1 MLCVGGDPRNQG
13 NQGGAT
19 RIEKLVE
26 VAEYE
31 KFPLKWNLPE
41 SAIDIPQ
48 ISNILQYMWQDM
60 AVFYFF
66 AF

>member
-1 MLCVGGDPRNQG
+1 MKKGKILSSSCD
-13 NQGGAT
+13 A

-41 SAIDIPQ
+41 SAIDRPQ